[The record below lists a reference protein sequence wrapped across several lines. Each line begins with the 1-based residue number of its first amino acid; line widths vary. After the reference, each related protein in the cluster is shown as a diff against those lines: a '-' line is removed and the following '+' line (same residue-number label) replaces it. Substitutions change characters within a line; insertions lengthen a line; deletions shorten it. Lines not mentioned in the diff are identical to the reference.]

1 MDSEIGARTEESR
14 SAAALRFFDSKEH
27 IFFKILEI
35 SSKTI
40 DGFALLM
47 G

>member
-14 SAAALRFFDSKEH
+14 SAAALRCFDSKDH

-40 DGFALLM
+40 DGFAFLM